1 MTRTITIFFDT
12 SDDSTLGYSAQIDIP
27 GRPGVADEPGAQSLG
42 PSGAA
47 RRCASGPRP
56 PARVQRAARVELGIG
71 RTPITWARYN
81 GAAEGWTGTLRA

>member
-1 MTRTITIFFDT
+1 MTITIFFDT
-12 SDDSTLGYSAQIDIP
+12 SDTDNLGYSAQIDIP

-47 RRCASGPRP
+47 RRCASGPKP
-56 PARVQRAARVELGIG
+56 PARVQRAARRELGLG
-71 RTPITWARYN
+71 RTPIEWTRFN

>member
-12 SDDSTLGYSAQIDIP
+12 SDDSNLGYAAQVDIP

-42 PSGAA
+42 PSVAA
-47 RRCASGPRP
+47 RRCATGAKP
-56 PARVQRAARVELGIG
+56 PARVQRAARVELGLG
-71 RTPITWARYN
+71 RRAIAWARYD